1 MMLAFTLVFG
11 INAMAQEVKLPAP
24 DKKVSTTLF
33 EALQNRKSVRDFTAK
48 ELTEAQLSNLLWAT
62 IGVNREDGRMVAPT
76 AMNRQEIR
84 LFAFTKD
91 GVYEYNAKENTLVE
105 KAKGDN
111 RELMAGGGNKAPN
124 GKKSFRQTFVLDAPV
139 SLLMVIDFEKFGRYD
154 EKAVQMGCV
163 DAGNVSENINLYCQS
178 AGLATV
184 PRATHDTE
192 GIRTLLGLTDKHLPI
207 MNNPVGF
214 EKK

>member
-1 MMLAFTLVFG
+1 MKTNSKFF
-11 INAMAQEVKLPAP
+11 
-24 DKKVSTTLF
+24 
-33 EALQNRKSVRDFTAK
+33 KSVFAISCGLIVCGSLASCNKEDNDF
-48 ELTEAQLSNLLWAT
+48 
-62 IGVNREDGRMVAPT
+62 
-76 AMNRQEIR
+76 
-84 LFAFTKD
+84 FTPVD
-91 GVYEYNAKENTLVE
+91 
-105 KAKGDN
+105 KGDN
-111 RELMAGGGNKAPN
+111 RELMAGGGNKTPN

-192 GIRTLLGLTDKHLPI
+192 GIRSLLGLTEKHLPI